1 LDEEEE
7 DKVPTADIPT
17 DEEEEDDDDGDDEWW
32 LWKGLSFLAL
42 DAKGGVSW
50 P

>member
-1 LDEEEE
+1 LPATD
-7 DKVPTADIPT
+7 APT
-17 DEEEEDDDDGDDEWW
+17 DEEEEDDEDDEDDEWG

-42 DAKGGVSW
+42 DAKGGVSS